1 MASTSIGQA
10 MGAKVKAIA
19 GTVASPTTKVDLT
32 ASYVDIGSAINL
44 NGMCDPTLYLGE
56 IANVENAVVKA
67 FLSPDPAQPTAT
79 TSLYQLTDAAGA
91 EIEVTIVKNTT
102 QVYSNPFAG
111 YWFFLQGKGAV
122 GTDADLRAFL
132 RGNYAHDGRG
142 SRFVQKKISIVS
154 TATAL
159 GASPTL
165 VGSIVDIRG
174 LGNLTLFVYNSDA
187 SVTATITPYVSFAD
201 AAPTALS
208 TMYSLDVVAGTAKTF
223 ATLATER
230 AAHPLLNV
238 SGNYLALA
246 GSGNGADIT
255 AFLFGTL
262 NSHSG

>member
-1 MASTSIGQA
+1 MAATSVGQA

-19 GTVASPTTKVDLT
+19 GTVASASTKVDLT
-32 ASYVDIGSAINL
+32 GSYADIGSAINI
-44 NGMCDPTLYLGE
+44 NGMCDPTLYLAE
-56 IANVENAVVKA
+56 IANNENAVVKA
-67 FLSPDPAQPTAT
+67 FLSPDPTQPTAST
-79 TSLYQLTDAAGA
+79 NLYQLTNADGTEV
-91 EIEVTIVKNTT
+91 EITIVQNTT
-102 QVYSNPFAG
+102 QVYSNPFAAH
-111 YWFFLQGKGAV
+111 WLFLQGKGA
-122 GTDADLRAFL
+122 TSTTADLRAFI

-159 GASPTL
+159 TGSAAL

-174 LGNLTLFVYNSDA
+174 LGNLTLYVYNSDA
-187 SVTATITPYVSFAD
+187 SVTGVITPFVSFAD
-201 AAPTALS
+201 TAPTALS
-208 TMYSLDVVAGTAKTF
+208 SMYSLDVVAGTAKTF
-223 ATLATER
+223 STLATER

-262 NSHSG
+262 NAHSG

>member
-1 MASTSIGQA
+1 MAATSVGQA

-19 GTVASPTTKVDLT
+19 GTVASASTKVDLT
-32 ASYVDIGSAINL
+32 GSYADIGSAINV
-44 NGMCDPTLYLGE
+44 NGMKDPTFYLAE
-56 IANVENAVVKA
+56 IANAENAVVKF
-67 FLSPDPAQPTAT
+67 FLSPDPTQPTAS
-79 TSLYQLTDAAGA
+79 TSLYQLTDSSGA
-91 EIEVTIVKNTT
+91 EIEVTIVQNTT
-102 QVYSNPFAG
+102 QVYSNPFAA
-111 YWFFLQGKGAV
+111 YWVFLQGKGAV
-122 GTDADLRAFL
+122 GTSADLRAFI

-142 SRFVQKKISIVS
+142 SRFVQKKISVVS
-154 TATAL
+154 TTTAL
-159 GASPTL
+159 TGSAAL

-187 SVTATITPYVSFAD
+187 SVNATITPFVSFAD
-201 AAPTALS
+201 TAPTALS
-208 TMYSLDVVAGTAKTF
+208 QMYSLDQVSGASKTF
-223 ATLATER
+223 VTLANER